1 MPLNGEY
8 VPSPEK
14 WVRDQVELY
23 ESSGGTA
30 GTTLRG
36 MPVIV
41 LSTLG
46 AKSGKIRK
54 APLMRV
60 EHEGRYAAVASLGG
74 SPKNPVWYANV
85 LAHPLVEVQD
95 GPMRRDMIAREITG
109 DEKALWW
116 ERAVAAYPP
125 YADYQVKTD
134 RIIPVFLLEPVT
146 ETPQS

>member
-116 ERAVAAYPP
+116 DRAVAAYPP

>member
-1 MPLNGEY
+1 MPLHRDYE
-8 VPSPEK
+8 PSPEK

-23 ESSGGTA
+23 ESSGGTQ

-41 LSTLG
+41 LTTLG

-60 EHEGRYAAVASLGG
+60 EHDGSYAAVASLGG

-85 LAHPLVEVQD
+85 VAHPLVEVQD
-95 GPMRRDMIAREITG
+95 GPVRQDMRAREITG
-109 DEKALWW
+109 EEKALWW

-125 YADYQVKTD
+125 YADYQTKTD
-134 RIIPVFLLEPVT
+134 RVIPVFLLEPL
-146 ETPQS
+146 S